1 MRTLLFLTLT
11 CVSALSPSLF
21 HAQAGQWVLDGWP
34 NERNG
39 YFAGRTEIH
48 ADGGRL
54 KITEWPEDSDDPT
67 TTLETY
73 FVGRTVVKVFPWNG
87 ERIGLVFESADPLP
101 TMASDAEGRLT
112 LPPPFPSQLDEEGQI
127 PCGEG
132 CAYGV
137 RCVSFQPMD
146 AGWYAP
152 GGEGANTFEPRADIP
167 LMTKAEF
174 LDRHRL
180 APPTWTPFGEVDK
193 P

>member
-87 ERIGLVFESADPLP
+87 ERIGLVFESAEALP
-101 TMASDAEGRLT
+101 PMPSDAEGRLT
-112 LPPPFPSQLDEEGQI
+112 LPPPFPSQLDEIGQI

-137 RCVSFQPMD
+137 RCVSFQPMKQ
-146 AGWYAP
+146 
-152 GGEGANTFEPRADIP
+152 GGMPRGAKAQTPLNPVRTFP
-167 LMTKAEF
+167 
-174 LDRHRL
+174 
-180 APPTWTPFGEVDK
+180 
-193 P
+193 